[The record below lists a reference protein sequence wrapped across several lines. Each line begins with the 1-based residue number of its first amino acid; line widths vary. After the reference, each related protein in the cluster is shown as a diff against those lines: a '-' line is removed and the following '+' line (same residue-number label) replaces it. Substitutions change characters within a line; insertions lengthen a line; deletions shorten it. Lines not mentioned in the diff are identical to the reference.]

1 MPSGEGSDF
10 SLDFRAFSRSVTPF
24 SKLRL
29 APTPSGFLHIGN
41 AVNFILNWLAAR
53 QCPGARLLLRIDDL
67 DADRKRPE
75 FVQDIFDT
83 LNWLELDWDEGPQDA
98 QDFEDNWSQYR
109 RMSMYEGLLAH
120 LRAQE
125 ILFPCRKSRK
135 DLTPFGGA
143 YPVEFRD
150 QGLSLDGPDVAWRI
164 RTPQG
169 FAMQDLVVR
178 RRDGIPAYQI
188 ANVADDVHFGI
199 THIIRG
205 ADLLASTEA
214 QMFLAE
220 MLHIPEFLQIRFLFH
235 PLLLDE
241 AGQKLSKSAGA
252 AALVTHRQ
260 AGESPDF
267 IFKQVASLLQLPA
280 PVSSADSLLQIFRS
294 VIRAL

>member
-1 MPSGEGSDF
+1 MPSGDGSNF
-10 SLDFRAFSRSVTPF
+10 SLDFQAFSRSVTPF

-53 QCPGARLLLRIDDL
+53 QCPGSRLLLRIDDL

-83 LNWLELDWDEGPQDA
+83 LNWLELDWDEGPQHA

-188 ANVADDVHFGI
+188 ANVSDDVHFGI

-205 ADLLASTEA
+205 EDLRASTEA
-214 QMFLAE
+214 QIFLAE
-220 MLHIPEFLQIRFLFH
+220 TLHIPAFLQIRFLFH

-241 AGQKLSKSAGA
+241 AGQKLSKSAGV
-252 AALVTHRQ
+252 AALITHRQ

-280 PVSSADSLLQIFRS
+280 SVSSADSLLQSFRS
-294 VIRAL
+294 VIRTP